1 MESSQVPR
9 PAGPAEPAAV
19 PSGYREAVGVIHVH
33 STYSDGQL
41 PVEPIVH
48 IAQQQG
54 LDFLILTDHNTLRGK
69 RERKEGFHGKTLLLI
84 GSEISSEG
92 HYLALRIQEEVPQ
105 GQKFQPTVDAVTAQG
120 GLGFIA
126 HPLYKK
132 KRWDHFELQG
142 FTGMEIYN
150 AKEDVLEEGIFQVAF
165 WTFLTGLEFPLAS
178 WIDRP
183 DRNLKMWDRL
193 LAEGRP
199 VVGIGSPNAHGLRWF
214 GMRLG
219 SYETLFKLVRNHL
232 WISGEVTEASIYE
245 ALEKGRLFVAHDILG
260 DARGF
265 SFAAFTDGQLRGVMG
280 EQVRWEPGLQLVA
293 HLPSPAEMT
302 LLLDGRP
309 IAKTQGR
316 EGRFDVE
323 GKGIY
328 RLEAAQKGRPW
339 IYTNPV
345 YVIE

>member
-1 MESSQVPR
+1 V
-9 PAGPAEPAAV
+9 A

-41 PVEPIVH
+41 PVER
-48 IAQQQG
+48 IARIADRQG

-69 RERKEGFHGKTLLLI
+69 REGKEKVYGKTRVLV
-84 GSEISSEG
+84 GSEVSSEG
-92 HYLALRIQEEVPQ
+92 HYLALRVKEEVPQ
-105 GQKFQPTVDAVTAQG
+105 GKKFQPTADAVAAQG

-126 HPLYKK
+126 HPLWRK
-132 KRWDHFELQG
+132 KRWEHWDLRG

-150 AKEDVLEEGIFQVAF
+150 AKEDVLDEGTLHVAY
-165 WTFLTGLEFPLAS
+165 WTFLTGLEFQLIR

-183 DRNLKMWDRL
+183 SRNLDLWDRL
-193 LAEGRP
+193 LAQGRP
-199 VVGIGSPNAHGLRWF
+199 VVGIGSPNAHGLKRF

-219 SYETLFKLVRNHL
+219 SYQTLFKLVRNHL
-232 WISGEVTEASIYE
+232 LVRGEVTEEAIYD
-245 ALEKGRLFVAHDILG
+245 ALEKGRLFVAHDILA

-265 SFAAFTDGQLRGVMG
+265 SFAAVVGEEVRGVMG
-280 EQVRWEPGLQLVA
+280 EQVRWEPGLQLHA
-293 HLPSPAEMT
+293 LLPSLGEMV
-302 LLLDGRP
+302 LYLDGRP
-309 IAKTQGR
+309 VAKEWG
-316 EGRFDVE
+316 EGARFDVK

-328 RLEAAQKGRPW
+328 RLEVSRTGRPW